1 MWFTGGETSSY
12 PGSQPRWRAMRGD
25 TFLPGSWPPFPGFA
39 PWANFTSASAAR
51 AAVIGV
57 TVKRAPAYWMLR
69 LPSGP
74 PMRDLS
80 NPPSPL
86 FAIGPMPAG
95 AGTPARRNLAR
106 Q

>member
-1 MWFTGGETSSY
+1 M
-12 PGSQPRWRAMRGD
+12 PG
-25 TFLPGSWPPFPGFA
+25 LA

-69 LPSGP
+69 LPSAR
-74 PMRDLS
+74 PMRALS
-80 NPPSPL
+80 KPPSPL
-86 FAIGPMPAG
+86 FANGPIPAG
-95 AGTPARRNLAR
+95 TGTPARRKRIR